1 MADIFSGKR
10 IEEMLQKAA
19 HGKEPEATEIN
30 HEVPGYTIKL
40 MRAFN
45 WYNYEKDLKTA
56 RGYLRSWIKK
66 HQPADVKT
74 FDAVPDFYV
83 RPVFGWLARLD
94 EHGAK
99 LSPKD
104 SIRLTDT
111 ITNMLSNSVKASA
124 EPVLDDTP
132 KRPSI
137 QDALAAKQSEFLGEL
152 EGEIDNFILNDC
164 RKTDF
169 NLFKYLQG
177 NNSPK
182 IFGTAVKGLLDTRI
196 NEIAQV
202 TADEQLAEAYGCFT
216 TAQRGRLENFLL
228 ELIED
233 GQRWAD
239 FKKANQKVRVK
250 KAKPAGVQVA
260 KLQYLKEFAELGLT
274 SISAPGIVGA
284 QQLWVYNTKNKKLGC
299 YLATG
304 STGFS
309 VRGTSLQ
316 GYDPESSVQRT
327 LRKPD
332 IVTKQV
338 LEAGKVQLRK
348 ILSDLTTTETK
359 LNGRINSETI
369 LLRVL

>member
-1 MADIFSGKR
+1 MADIFSNKH
-10 IEEMLQKAA
+10 IEEMMQKMA
-19 HGKEPEATEIN
+19 HGKEPIATEID
-30 HEVPGYTIKL
+30 HSKPGYTVTL

-56 RGYLRSWIKK
+56 RVYLRSWIKK

-74 FDAVPDFYV
+74 FDAVPDFYM
-83 RPVFGWLARLD
+83 RPVFGWLARLA
-94 EHGAK
+94 EHGAN

-104 SIRLTDT
+104 YTRLTDT
-111 ITNMLSNSVKASA
+111 IAGMLSNSVKGPT

-164 RKTDF
+164 RKTEF

-177 NNSPK
+177 ANSPK
-182 IFGTAVKGLLDTRI
+182 VFGTAVKHLLDARI
-196 NEIAQV
+196 NEIVQV
-202 TADEQLAEAYGCFT
+202 PADEQLTEGYSCFT
-216 TAQRGRLENFLL
+216 VAQRGRLENFLL

-260 KLQYLKEFAELGLT
+260 RMQYLREFAELGLT
-274 SISAPGIVGA
+274 SVSAPGIVGA
-284 QQLWVYNTKNKKLGC
+284 QQLWVYNTRNKKLGC

-316 GYDPESSVQRT
+316 GYDPETSVQRT

-338 LEAGKVQLRK
+338 LEAGRVQLRK
-348 ILSDLTTTETK
+348 VLTDLTTTETR
-359 LNGRINSETI
+359 LNGRINADTI

>member
-1 MADIFSGKR
+1 MADIFSNKH
-10 IEEMLQKAA
+10 IEEMMQKMA
-19 HGKEPEATEIN
+19 HGKEPIATEID
-30 HEVPGYTIKL
+30 HTKPGYTITL

-66 HQPADVKT
+66 HQPNDVKT
-74 FDAVPDFYV
+74 FDAVPDFYM
-83 RPVFGWLARLD
+83 RPVFGWLARLA
-94 EHGAK
+94 EHGAN

-104 SIRLTDT
+104 YSRLTDT
-111 ITNMLSNSVKASA
+111 LAGMLLKSVKTST

-137 QDALAAKQSEFLGEL
+137 QDAMAAKQSEFFGEL

-177 NNSPK
+177 ANSPK
-182 IFGTAVKGLLDTRI
+182 IFGTAVKTLLDARVA
-196 NEIAQV
+196 EIAQV
-202 TADEQLAEAYGCFT
+202 PHDEQLTEAYSCFT
-216 TAQRGRLENFLL
+216 VAQRGRLENFLL

-233 GQRWAD
+233 GQRWSD

-260 KLQYLKEFAELGLT
+260 KLKYLKEFTELGLT
-274 SISAPGIVGA
+274 SVSAPGIIGA
-284 QQLWVYNTKNKKLGC
+284 QQLWVYNTRNKKLGC

-304 STGFS
+304 SAGFS

-316 GYDPESSVQRT
+316 GYDPEASVQRT
-327 LRKPD
+327 LRKPAD
-332 IVTKQV
+332 ITKQV
-338 LEAGKVQLRK
+338 LDAGKVQLRK
-348 ILSDLTTTETK
+348 ILSDLTTTESK

>member
-104 SIRLTDT
+104 STRLTDT

-137 QDALAAKQSEFLGEL
+137 QDALAAKQSEFLGDL

-182 IFGTAVKGLLDTRI
+182 IFGTAVRGLLDARI

-202 TADEQLAEAYGCFT
+202 PHDEQLTEAYGCFT

-260 KLQYLKEFAELGLT
+260 KMQYLREFAELGLT

-304 STGFS
+304 SAGFS

-316 GYDPESSVQRT
+316 GYDPDTSVQRT

-332 IVTKQV
+332 VITKQV

-348 ILSDLTTTETK
+348 VLTDLTTTETK
-359 LNGRINSETI
+359 LNGRINADTI

>member
-1 MADIFSGKR
+1 MAEIFSNKR
-10 IEEMLQKAA
+10 IEEMMQKMA

-30 HEVPGYTIKL
+30 HETPGYTVAL

-45 WYNYEKDLKTA
+45 WYNYEKDLKTS
-56 RGYLRSWIKK
+56 RSYLRSWVKK
-66 HQPADVKT
+66 HNPNNVKT
-74 FDAVPDFYV
+74 FDAVPDFYMRAV
-83 RPVFGWLARLD
+83 YGWLARLD

-99 LSPKD
+99 LSPKHTAK
-104 SIRLTDT
+104 LTDT
-111 ITNMLSNSVKASA
+111 VTNLLKFSVKAPA
-124 EPVLDDTP
+124 EPALEDVV
-132 KRPSI
+132 KRPNI
-137 QDALAAKQSEFLGEL
+137 QDALAAKQSEFFGEL

-177 NNSPK
+177 ANSPK
-182 IFGTAVKGLLDTRI
+182 VFGTAIKGLLDQRI
-196 NEIAQV
+196 NEITQV
-202 TADEQLAEAYGCFT
+202 PHDEQLAEAYGCYT
-216 TAQRGRLENFLL
+216 AAQRGRLENFLL

-260 KLQYLKEFAELGLT
+260 KLQYLREFTELGLT
-274 SISAPGIVGA
+274 SVSAPGIIGA

-316 GYDPESSVQRT
+316 GYDPEASVQRT
-327 LRKPD
+327 LRKPAE
-332 IVTKQV
+332 ITKLT

-348 ILSDLTTTETK
+348 ILSDLTTSETK

-369 LLRVL
+369 LLRIL

>member
-1 MADIFSGKR
+1 MAEIFSNKR
-10 IEEMLQKAA
+10 IDEMMQKMA
-19 HGKEPEATEIN
+19 HGKEPDASVIKAAD
-30 HEVPGYTIKL
+30 PGYKRNL
-40 MRAFN
+40 MVAFN
-45 WYNYEKDLKTA
+45 WYNYEKDIKTA
-56 RGYLRSWIKK
+56 RQYLKAWVKAQK
-66 HQPADVKT
+66 TYDVKK
-74 FDAVPDFYV
+74 FDSVVEDLTA
-83 RPVFGWLARLD
+83 PVYGWMARLIAQ
-94 EHGAK
+94 GAE
-99 LSPKD
+99 LSANHQTQ
-104 SIRLTDT
+104 LTNKVQELLGQYRAAAPIVED
-111 ITNMLSNSVKASA
+111 N
-124 EPVLDDTP
+124 TP

-137 QDALAAKQSEFLGEL
+137 QDALAAKQSEFFGEL

-164 RKTDF
+164 RRTDF

-177 NNSPK
+177 ANSPK
-182 IFGTAVKGLLDTRI
+182 VFGTAVKTLLDARI
-196 NEIAQV
+196 AEIAQV
-202 TADEQLAEAYGCFT
+202 PTDEQLAEAYGCYT
-216 TAQRGRLENFLL
+216 VAQRGRLENFLL
-228 ELIED
+228 ELVED

-260 KLQYLKEFAELGLT
+260 KMQYLREFVELGLT

-304 STGFS
+304 SLGFS

-316 GYDPESSVQRT
+316 GYDPDTSVQRT

-332 IVTKQV
+332 VITKQV

>member
-1 MADIFSGKR
+1 MADIFSNKR
-10 IEEMLQKAA
+10 IEEMMQKMA
-19 HGKEPEATEIN
+19 HGKEPQATEID
-30 HEVPGYTIKL
+30 HTKPGYTVTL

-45 WYNYEKDLKTA
+45 WYNYEKDLKTS
-56 RGYLRSWIKK
+56 RTYLRSWIKK
-66 HQPADVKT
+66 HQPNDVKA
-74 FDAVPDFYV
+74 FDAVPDFYMRAV
-83 RPVFGWLARLD
+83 YGWLARLA

-99 LSPKD
+99 LSPRDATK
-104 SIRLTDT
+104 LTET
-111 ITNMLSNSVKASA
+111 VAEMLKHSVKSPT
-124 EPVLDDTP
+124 EPTLDATP

-177 NNSPK
+177 ANSPK
-182 IFGTAVKGLLDTRI
+182 VFGTAVKDLLNGRI
-196 NEIAQV
+196 AEIAQV
-202 TADEQLAEAYGCFT
+202 PTDEQLAEAYSCYT
-216 TAQRGRLENFLL
+216 AAQRGRLENFLL

-260 KLQYLKEFAELGLT
+260 KLQYLREFAELGLT
-274 SISAPGIVGA
+274 SVSAPGIIGA

-316 GYDPESSVQRT
+316 GYDPETSVQRT

-332 IVTKQV
+332 VVTKQV
-338 LEAGKVQLRK
+338 LDAGKVQLRK

-359 LNGRINSETI
+359 LNGRINADTI

>member
-1 MADIFSGKR
+1 MAEIFSSKR
-10 IEEMLQKAA
+10 IDEMMQKMA
-19 HGKEPEATEIN
+19 HGKEPEATEID
-30 HEVPGYTIKL
+30 HTKPGYTVAL

-56 RGYLRSWIKK
+56 RSYLRSWLKK
-66 HQPADVKT
+66 HQPAEVKN
-74 FDAVPDFYV
+74 FDAVPDLYM

-94 EHGAK
+94 EHGAQ
-99 LSPKD
+99 LSPRD
-104 SIRLTDT
+104 RNRLTEIVTDLLKFA
-111 ITNMLSNSVKASA
+111 IK
-124 EPVLDDTP
+124 EPIDPALEDVV

-137 QDALAAKQSEFLGEL
+137 QDALAAKQSEFFGDL

-182 IFGTAVKGLLDTRI
+182 VFGTAVKGLLEARI

-202 TADEQLAEAYGCFT
+202 PADEQLAEAYGCYT
-216 TAQRGRLENFLL
+216 AAQRGRLENFLL

-260 KLQYLKEFAELGLT
+260 KLKYLKEFAELGLT
-274 SISAPGIVGA
+274 SISAPGIIGA

-316 GYDPESSVQRT
+316 GYDPETSVQRT

-332 IVTKQV
+332 VITKQV

>member
-1 MADIFSGKR
+1 
-10 IEEMLQKAA
+10 
-19 HGKEPEATEIN
+19 
-30 HEVPGYTIKL
+30 

-74 FDAVPDFYV
+74 FDAVPDFYM
-83 RPVFGWLARLD
+83 RPVFGWLARLA
-94 EHGAK
+94 EHGAN

-104 SIRLTDT
+104 YKRLTDT
-111 ITNMLSNSVKASA
+111 VAGMLLNSVKGPT
-124 EPVLDDTP
+124 EPTVDDTP

-164 RKTDF
+164 RRTDF

-177 NNSPK
+177 ANSPK
-182 IFGTAVKGLLDTRI
+182 VFGTSVKTLLDQRI
-196 NEIAQV
+196 AEIAQV
-202 TADEQLAEAYGCFT
+202 PHDEQLAEAYGCFT
-216 TAQRGRLENFLL
+216 VAQRGRLENFLL

-233 GQRWAD
+233 GQRWSD

-260 KLQYLKEFAELGLT
+260 KLQYLREFTKLGLT
-274 SISAPGIVGA
+274 SVSAPGIVGA
-284 QQLWVYNTKNKKLGC
+284 QQLWVYNTRNKKLGC

-304 STGFS
+304 SAGFS

-316 GYDPESSVQRT
+316 GYDPDTSLQRT

-332 IVTKQV
+332 VVTKQV

-348 ILSDLTTTETK
+348 VLTDLTTTETK
-359 LNGRINSETI
+359 LNGRINVDTI

>member
-1 MADIFSGKR
+1 MADIFSNKR
-10 IEEMLQKAA
+10 IEEMMQKMA
-19 HGKEPEATEIN
+19 HGKEPEATEID
-30 HEVPGYTIKL
+30 HTRPGYTVAL

-45 WYNYEKDLKTA
+45 WYNYEKDLKTS
-56 RGYLRSWIKK
+56 RTYLRSWIKK
-66 HQPADVKT
+66 HQPAEVKN
-74 FDAVPDFYV
+74 FDAVPDFYM
-83 RPVFGWLARLD
+83 RPVYGWLARLA
-94 EHGAK
+94 EHGAN
-99 LSPKD
+99 LSPRDNTK
-104 SIRLTDT
+104 LTET
-111 ITNMLSNSVKASA
+111 VAEMLKFAVKATAQPDA
-124 EPVLDDTP
+124 EDTP

-177 NNSPK
+177 ANSPK
-182 IFGTAVKGLLDTRI
+182 VFGTAVKTLLDRRI
-196 NEIAQV
+196 AEIAQV
-202 TADEQLAEAYGCFT
+202 PHDEQLAEAYSCFT
-216 TAQRGRLENFLL
+216 ATQRGRLENFLL

-260 KLQYLKEFAELGLT
+260 KLQYLKEFADLSLT
-274 SISAPGIVGA
+274 SVSAPSIVGA

-299 YLATG
+299 YLASG

-316 GYDPESSVQRT
+316 GYDPETSVQRT

-348 ILSDLTTTETK
+348 VLTDLTTTETK
-359 LNGRINSETI
+359 LNGRINADTI

>member
-1 MADIFSGKR
+1 MADIFSSKR
-10 IEEMLQKAA
+10 IDEMMQKMA
-19 HGKEPEATEIN
+19 HGKEPEATEID
-30 HEVPGYTIKL
+30 HTRPGYTVAL

-45 WYNYEKDLKTA
+45 WYNYEKDLKTSRA
-56 RGYLRSWIKK
+56 YLRSWLKK

-74 FDAVPDFYV
+74 FDAVPDFYM
-83 RPVFGWLARLD
+83 RPVFGWLARLA
-94 EHGAK
+94 EHGAN
-99 LSPKD
+99 LSPRDQTK
-104 SIRLTDT
+104 LTDT
-111 ITNMLSNSVKASA
+111 IKDLLKHAVRAPTGPAQEDTVK
-124 EPVLDDTP
+124 
-132 KRPSI
+132 KPSI
-137 QDALAAKQSEFLGEL
+137 QDALAAKQSEFFGEL

-177 NNSPK
+177 ANSPK
-182 IFGTAVKGLLDTRI
+182 VFGTAVRGLLDRRI
-196 NEIAQV
+196 NEIVQV
-202 TADEQLAEAYGCFT
+202 PTDEQMAEGYSCYTA
-216 TAQRGRLENFLL
+216 AQRGRLENFLL

-316 GYDPESSVQRT
+316 GYDPETSVQRT

-332 IVTKQV
+332 VITKQV
-338 LEAGKVQLRK
+338 LDAGKVQLRK
-348 ILSDLTTTETK
+348 VLGDLTTTETK
-359 LNGRINSETI
+359 LNGRINADTI

>member
-1 MADIFSGKR
+1 MADIFSNKH
-10 IEEMLQKAA
+10 IEEMMQKMA
-19 HGKEPEATEIN
+19 HGKEPIATEID
-30 HEVPGYTIKL
+30 HTKPGYTITL

-66 HQPADVKT
+66 HQPNNVKT
-74 FDAVPDFYV
+74 FDAVPDFYM
-83 RPVFGWLARLD
+83 RPVFGWLARLA
-94 EHGAK
+94 EHGAN

-104 SIRLTDT
+104 YSRLTDT
-111 ITNMLSNSVKASA
+111 LAVMLLKSVKVST

-137 QDALAAKQSEFLGEL
+137 QDAMAAKQSEFFGEL

-177 NNSPK
+177 ANSPK
-182 IFGTAVKGLLDTRI
+182 IFGTAVKTLLDARI
-196 NEIAQV
+196 AEIAQV
-202 TADEQLAEAYGCFT
+202 PHDEQLTEAYSCFT
-216 TAQRGRLENFLL
+216 VAQRGRLENFLL

-233 GQRWAD
+233 GQRWSD

-260 KLQYLKEFAELGLT
+260 KLQYLKEFTELGLT
-274 SISAPGIVGA
+274 SVSAPGIIGA
-284 QQLWVYNTKNKKLGC
+284 QQLWVYNTRNKKLGC

-304 STGFS
+304 SAGFS

-316 GYDPESSVQRT
+316 GYDPEASVQRT
-327 LRKPD
+327 LRKPAD
-332 IVTKQV
+332 ITKQV
-338 LEAGKVQLRK
+338 LDAGKVQLRK
-348 ILSDLTTTETK
+348 ILSDLTTTESK

>member
-1 MADIFSGKR
+1 MADIFSSKR
-10 IEEMLQKAA
+10 IEEMMQKAA
-19 HGKEPEATEIN
+19 HGKEPDATDIN
-30 HEVPGYTIKL
+30 HEQPGYTVAL

-56 RGYLRSWIKK
+56 RSYLRSWIKK
-66 HQPADVKT
+66 HQPTDVKS
-74 FDAVPDFYV
+74 FDAVPDLYM
-83 RPVFGWLARLD
+83 RPVYGWLARLD

-99 LSPKD
+99 LSPRDALKLKEIVAD
-104 SIRLTDT
+104 MLTNT
-111 ITNMLSNSVKASA
+111 VKATA
-124 EPVLDDTP
+124 EPVVEDVV

-137 QDALAAKQSEFLGEL
+137 QDALAAKQSEFFGEL

-177 NNSPK
+177 ANSPK
-182 IFGTAVKGLLDTRI
+182 VFGTAVKTLLDARI

-202 TADEQLAEAYGCFT
+202 PHDEQLAEAYSCFT
-216 TAQRGRLENFLL
+216 AAQRGRLENFLL

-260 KLQYLKEFAELGLT
+260 KLQYLREFAELGLT
-274 SISAPGIVGA
+274 SISAPGIIGA

-299 YLATG
+299 YYASG

-316 GYDPESSVQRT
+316 GYDPEASVQRT

-332 IVTKQV
+332 VITKQV
-338 LEAGKVQLRK
+338 LDAGKVQLRK
-348 ILSDLTTTETK
+348 ILSDLTTTESK

>member
-1 MADIFSGKR
+1 MAEIFSNKR
-10 IEEMLQKAA
+10 IEEMMQKQA
-19 HGKEPEATEIN
+19 HGAEPNASEIVWN
-30 HEVPGYTIKL
+30 TPGYVTNM

-45 WYNYEKDLKTA
+45 WYNYEKDIKIA
-56 RGYLRSWIKK
+56 RAYLRTWVRSKK
-66 HQPADVKT
+66 TYDVKK
-74 FDAVPDFYV
+74 FDSVVDLCTA
-83 RPVFGWLARLD
+83 PVYGWLARLSSQ
-94 EHGAK
+94 GAQ
-99 LSPKD
+99 LSPMHEERIQNYVND
-104 SIRLTDT
+104 LLGQYRLADP
-111 ITNMLSNSVKASA
+111 IV
-124 EPVLDDTP
+124 DDNTP
-132 KRPSI
+132 RRPSI
-137 QDALAAKQSEFLGEL
+137 QDALAAKQSEFFGEL

-177 NNSPK
+177 ANSPK
-182 IFGTAVKGLLDTRI
+182 VFGTAVKTLLDRRI
-196 NEIAQV
+196 AEIAQV
-202 TADEQLAEAYGCFT
+202 PHDDQLAEAYGCFT
-216 TAQRGRLENFLL
+216 AAQRGRLENFLL

-274 SISAPGIVGA
+274 SVSAPGIIGA
-284 QQLWVYNTKNKKLGC
+284 QQLWVYNTRNKKLGC

-316 GYDPESSVQRT
+316 GYDPETSVQRT

-332 IVTKQV
+332 VITKQV
-338 LEAGKVQLRK
+338 LDAGKVQLRK

-359 LNGRINSETI
+359 LNGRINADTI
-369 LLRVL
+369 

>member
-1 MADIFSGKR
+1 M
-10 IEEMLQKAA
+10 
-19 HGKEPEATEIN
+19 
-30 HEVPGYTIKL
+30 
-40 MRAFN
+40 
-45 WYNYEKDLKTA
+45 
-56 RGYLRSWIKK
+56 
-66 HQPADVKT
+66 
-74 FDAVPDFYV
+74 
-83 RPVFGWLARLD
+83 RPVFGWLARLA
-94 EHGAK
+94 EHGAN

-104 SIRLTDT
+104 YKRLTDT
-111 ITNMLSNSVKASA
+111 VAGMLSNSVKGPT
-124 EPVLDDTP
+124 EPTVDDTP

-177 NNSPK
+177 ANSPK
-182 IFGTAVKGLLDTRI
+182 VFGTSVKTLLDQRI

-202 TADEQLAEAYGCFT
+202 PHDEQLAEAYGCFT
-216 TAQRGRLENFLL
+216 VAQRGRLENFLL

-233 GQRWAD
+233 GQRWSD

-260 KLQYLKEFAELGLT
+260 KLQYLREFADLGLT
-274 SISAPGIVGA
+274 SVSAPGIIGA
-284 QQLWVYNTKNKKLGC
+284 QQLWVYNTRNKKLGC

-304 STGFS
+304 SAGFS

-316 GYDPESSVQRT
+316 GYDPEASVQRT

-332 IVTKQV
+332 VITKQV

-348 ILSDLTTTETK
+348 ILSDLTTTESK

>member
-1 MADIFSGKR
+1 MADIFSSKR
-10 IEEMLQKAA
+10 IEEMMQKAA

-30 HEVPGYTIKL
+30 HEVPGYTIAL

-56 RGYLRSWIKK
+56 RVYLRSWIKK
-66 HQPADVKT
+66 HQPANVMS
-74 FDAVPDFYV
+74 FDAVPDFYMRAV
-83 RPVFGWLARLD
+83 YGWLARLD

-99 LSPKD
+99 LSPRD
-104 SIRLTDT
+104 SLKLTET
-111 ITNMLSNSVKASA
+111 VANMLKYSVK
-124 EPVLDDTP
+124 EPTEPAQEDAV

-137 QDALAAKQSEFLGEL
+137 QDALAAKQSEFFGEL
-152 EGEIDNFILNDC
+152 EGEIDRFILNDC

-169 NLFKYLQG
+169 NLFKTLQG

-182 IFGTAVKGLLDTRI
+182 VFGTAVRGLLDARI
-196 NEIAQV
+196 NEITQV
-202 TADEQLAEAYGCFT
+202 PMDEQLNEGYSCYTA
-216 TAQRGRLENFLL
+216 AQRGRLENFLL

-260 KLQYLKEFAELGLT
+260 RLQYLKEFADLGLT
-274 SISAPGIVGA
+274 SVSAPSLVGA
-284 QQLWVYNTKNKKLGC
+284 QQLWVYNIKNKKLGC

-304 STGFS
+304 LSGFS
-309 VRGTSLQ
+309 VKGTSLQ

-359 LNGRINSETI
+359 LNGRINADTI

>member
-1 MADIFSGKR
+1 MADIFSTKR
-10 IEEMLQKAA
+10 IEEMMQKAA

-30 HEVPGYTIKL
+30 HEVPGYTIAL

-66 HQPADVKT
+66 HLPADVKT
-74 FDAVPDFYV
+74 FDAVPDFYM

-104 SIRLTDT
+104 YKRLTDT
-111 ITNMLSNSVKASA
+111 VIDMLLKSVKAPT

-137 QDALAAKQSEFLGEL
+137 QDALAAKQSEFFGEL

-164 RKTDF
+164 RRTDF
-169 NLFKYLQG
+169 NLFKSLQG
-177 NNSPK
+177 ANSPK
-182 IFGTAVKGLLDTRI
+182 VFGTAVKTLLDRRI
-196 NEIAQV
+196 TEITQV
-202 TADEQLAEAYGCFT
+202 PHDEQLAEAYGCFT
-216 TAQRGRLENFLL
+216 AAQRGRLENFLL

-260 KLQYLKEFAELGLT
+260 KLQYLREFAELGLT
-274 SISAPGIVGA
+274 SVSAPGIVGA

-304 STGFS
+304 SAGFS

-316 GYDPESSVQRT
+316 GYDPETSVQRT
-327 LRKPD
+327 LRKPAD
-332 IVTKQV
+332 ITKQV
-338 LEAGKVQLRK
+338 LDAGKVQLRK

>member
-1 MADIFSGKR
+1 MI
-10 IEEMLQKAA
+10 QKAA

-30 HEVPGYTIKL
+30 HEVPGYTITL

-56 RGYLRSWIKK
+56 RSYMRSWIKK
-66 HQPADVKT
+66 HQPANVKT
-74 FDAVPDFYV
+74 FDDVPDFYM

-94 EHGAK
+94 EHGDK

-104 SIRLTDT
+104 YTRLTDT
-111 ITNMLSNSVKASA
+111 ITNMLSNSVKGPAQPSI
-124 EPVLDDTP
+124 DDTP

-137 QDALAAKQSEFLGEL
+137 QDALAAKQSEFFGEL

-164 RKTDF
+164 RKTEF

-177 NNSPK
+177 ANSPK
-182 IFGTAVKGLLDTRI
+182 VFGTAVKGLLDARI
-196 NEIAQV
+196 NEIVQV
-202 TADEQLAEAYGCFT
+202 PADEQLAEAYSCFT
-216 TAQRGRLENFLL
+216 VAQRGRLENFLL

-260 KLQYLKEFAELGLT
+260 KMQYLREFDELGLT

-304 STGFS
+304 NAGFS

-316 GYDPESSVQRT
+316 GYDPDTSVQRT

-332 IVTKQV
+332 VITKQV

-348 ILSDLTTTETK
+348 ILSDLTTTESK

>member
-1 MADIFSGKR
+1 M
-10 IEEMLQKAA
+10 MQKMA
-19 HGKEPEATEIN
+19 HGKEPIATEID
-30 HEVPGYTIKL
+30 HTKPGYTITL

-66 HQPADVKT
+66 HQPNDVKT
-74 FDAVPDFYV
+74 FDAVPDFYM
-83 RPVFGWLARLD
+83 RPVFGWLARLA
-94 EHGAK
+94 EHGAN

-104 SIRLTDT
+104 YSRLTDT
-111 ITNMLSNSVKASA
+111 LAVMLLKSVKVST

-137 QDALAAKQSEFLGEL
+137 QDAMAAKQSEFFGEL

-177 NNSPK
+177 ANSPK
-182 IFGTAVKGLLDTRI
+182 IFGTAVKTLLDARI
-196 NEIAQV
+196 AEIAQV
-202 TADEQLAEAYGCFT
+202 PHDEQLTEAYSCFT
-216 TAQRGRLENFLL
+216 VAQRGRLENFLL

-233 GQRWAD
+233 GQRWSD

-260 KLQYLKEFAELGLT
+260 KLQYLKEFTELGLT
-274 SISAPGIVGA
+274 SVSAPGIIGA
-284 QQLWVYNTKNKKLGC
+284 QQLWVYNTRNKKLGC

-304 STGFS
+304 SAGFS

-316 GYDPESSVQRT
+316 GYDPEASVQRT
-327 LRKPD
+327 LRKPAD
-332 IVTKQV
+332 ITKQV
-338 LEAGKVQLRK
+338 LDAGKVQLRK
-348 ILSDLTTTETK
+348 ILSDLTTTESK

>member
-1 MADIFSGKR
+1 MADIFSNKR
-10 IEEMLQKAA
+10 IEEMMQKMA
-19 HGKEPEATEIN
+19 HGKEPDALSVN
-30 HEVPGYTIKL
+30 HEQPGYTVAL

-45 WYNYEKDLKTA
+45 WYNYEKDFKTS
-56 RGYLRSWIKK
+56 RSYLRSWIKK
-66 HQPADVKT
+66 HQPNDVKT
-74 FDAVPDFYV
+74 FDAVPDFYM

-99 LSPKD
+99 LSPRDNTK
-104 SIRLTDT
+104 LTDT
-111 ITNMLSNSVKASA
+111 VADMLKHSVKVAP
-124 EPVLDDTP
+124 EPVQDNGP

-137 QDALAAKQSEFLGEL
+137 QDALAAKQSEFFGEL

-177 NNSPK
+177 ANSPK
-182 IFGTAVKGLLDTRI
+182 VFGTAVKDLLDRRI

-202 TADEQLAEAYGCFT
+202 PTDEQLAEAYGCYT
-216 TAQRGRLENFLL
+216 AAQRGRLENFLL

-260 KLQYLKEFAELGLT
+260 KLQYLREFAELSLT
-274 SISAPGIVGA
+274 SVSATGIVGA

-316 GYDPESSVQRT
+316 GYDPDTSVQRT

-332 IVTKQV
+332 VVTKQV
-338 LEAGKVQLRK
+338 LDAGKVQLRK

-359 LNGRINSETI
+359 LNGRINADTI

>member
-1 MADIFSGKR
+1 MAEIFSNKR
-10 IEEMLQKAA
+10 IEEMMQKMT
-19 HGKEPEATEIN
+19 HGKEPEAMEID
-30 HEVPGYTIKL
+30 HTKPGYTVAL

-45 WYNYEKDLKTA
+45 WYNYEKDLKTS
-56 RGYLRSWIKK
+56 RTYLRSWIKK

-74 FDAVPDFYV
+74 FDAVPDFYM
-83 RPVFGWLARLD
+83 RPVFGWLARLA
-94 EHGAK
+94 EHGAN
-99 LSPKD
+99 LSPKHSD
-104 SIRLTDT
+104 KLTNTVID
-111 ITNMLSNSVKASA
+111 ILKFNVKAPA
-124 EPVLDDTP
+124 EPALEDAV

-137 QDALAAKQSEFLGEL
+137 QDALAAKQSEFFGEL
-152 EGEIDNFILNDC
+152 EGEIDRFILNDC
-164 RKTDF
+164 RRTDF

-182 IFGTAVKGLLDTRI
+182 VFGTAIKSLLDARI
-196 NEIAQV
+196 TEIAQV
-202 TADEQLAEAYGCFT
+202 PMDEQLTEAYSCFT
-216 TAQRGRLENFLL
+216 VAQRGRLENFLL

-284 QQLWVYNTKNKKLGC
+284 QQLWVYNTRNKKLGC

-316 GYDPESSVQRT
+316 GYDPETSVQRT

-332 IVTKQV
+332 VITKQV
-338 LEAGKVQLRK
+338 LDAGKVQLRK

-359 LNGRINSETI
+359 LNGRINADTI

>member
-1 MADIFSGKR
+1 MSDIFSNKR
-10 IEEMLQKAA
+10 IEEMMQKMA

-30 HEVPGYTIKL
+30 HETPGYTVAL

-56 RGYLRSWIKK
+56 RSYLRSWVKK
-66 HQPADVKT
+66 HNPHDVKT
-74 FDAVPDFYV
+74 FDAVPDFYMRSV
-83 RPVFGWLARLD
+83 YGWLARLD

-99 LSPKD
+99 LSPNHTAK
-104 SIRLTDT
+104 LTDT
-111 ITNMLSNSVKASA
+111 VTNLLKFSVKAPA
-124 EPVLDDTP
+124 EPALEDAI

-137 QDALAAKQSEFLGEL
+137 QDALAAKQSEFFGEL

-177 NNSPK
+177 ANSPK
-182 IFGTAVKGLLDTRI
+182 VFGTAVKGLLDRRI
-196 NEIAQV
+196 NEITQV
-202 TADEQLAEAYGCFT
+202 PHDEQLAEAYGCFT

-260 KLQYLKEFAELGLT
+260 KLQYLKEFAELGLSSVT
-274 SISAPGIVGA
+274 APSIIGA

-304 STGFS
+304 SAGFS

-316 GYDPESSVQRT
+316 GYDPEGSVQRT
-327 LRKPD
+327 LRKPAE
-332 IVTKQV
+332 ITKLV
-338 LEAGKVQLRK
+338 LDAGKVQLRK
-348 ILSDLTTTETK
+348 ILSDLTTTESK

>member
-1 MADIFSGKR
+1 MADIFSNKH
-10 IEEMLQKAA
+10 IEEMMQKMA
-19 HGKEPEATEIN
+19 HGKEPIATEID
-30 HEVPGYTIKL
+30 HTKPGYTVTL

-56 RGYLRSWIKK
+56 RVYLRSWIKK

-74 FDAVPDFYV
+74 FDAVPDFYM
-83 RPVFGWLARLD
+83 RPVFGWLARLA
-94 EHGAK
+94 EHGAQ

-104 SIRLTDT
+104 SNKLTDT
-111 ITNMLSNSVKASA
+111 IADMLKQAVKAPT
-124 EPVLDDTP
+124 EPALEDTV

-137 QDALAAKQSEFLGEL
+137 QDALAAKQSEFFGEL

-164 RKTDF
+164 KKTDF

-177 NNSPK
+177 ANSPK
-182 IFGTAVKGLLDTRI
+182 VFGTAIKSLLDQRI
-196 NEIAQV
+196 TEIAQV
-202 TADEQLAEAYGCFT
+202 PHDEQLAEAYGCFT
-216 TAQRGRLENFLL
+216 VAQRGRLENFLL

-260 KLQYLKEFAELGLT
+260 KLQYLREFAELGLT
-274 SISAPGIVGA
+274 SVSAPGIIGA
-284 QQLWVYNTKNKKLGC
+284 QQLWVYNTRNKKLGC

-304 STGFS
+304 SAGFS

-316 GYDPESSVQRT
+316 GYDPEASVQRT
-327 LRKPD
+327 LRKPTD
-332 IVTKQV
+332 ITKQV
-338 LEAGKVQLRK
+338 MEAGKVQLRK
-348 ILSDLTTTETK
+348 ILSDLTTTESK

>member
-104 SIRLTDT
+104 STRLTDT

-124 EPVLDDTP
+124 EPVIDDTP

-137 QDALAAKQSEFLGEL
+137 QDAMAAKQSEFFGEL

-164 RKTDF
+164 RKTEF

-177 NNSPK
+177 ANSPK
-182 IFGTAVKGLLDTRI
+182 VFGTAVKHLLDARI
-196 NEIAQV
+196 NEIVQV
-202 TADEQLAEAYGCFT
+202 PTDEQLTEGYSCFT
-216 TAQRGRLENFLL
+216 VAQRGRLENFLL

-239 FKKANQKVRVK
+239 FKKA
-250 KAKPAGVQVA
+250 KPAGVQVA

-274 SISAPGIVGA
+274 SVSAPGIVGA
-284 QQLWVYNTKNKKLGC
+284 QQLWVYNTRNKKLGC

-304 STGFS
+304 SAGFS

-316 GYDPESSVQRT
+316 GYDPDTSVQRT
-327 LRKPD
+327 LRKPAV
-332 IVTKQV
+332 ITKQV
-338 LEAGKVQLRK
+338 MEAGKVQLRK
-348 ILSDLTTTETK
+348 VLTDLTTTETK
-359 LNGRINSETI
+359 LNGRINADTI